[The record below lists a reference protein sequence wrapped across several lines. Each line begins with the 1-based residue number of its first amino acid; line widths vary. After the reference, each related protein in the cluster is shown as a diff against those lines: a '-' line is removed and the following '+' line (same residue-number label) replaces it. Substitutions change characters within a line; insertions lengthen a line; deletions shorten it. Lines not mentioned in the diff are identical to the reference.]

1 MKDPFKDLEKDLT
14 RILRAAVNGTDM
26 DGAAMDAAA
35 HDGVAMDGA
44 AMDAAAAEDA
54 AAMDGTGTK
63 DAGDAS
69 RTKSGGQP
77 GNQNAR
83 KHGFYSKSLTPEQQ
97 EAIVEARKADILTE
111 EIAFMRV
118 KVQALVNDPNHDT
131 DQVFR
136 GIGLLARIVR
146 IDDNL
151 RFGP

>member
-14 RILRAAVNGTDM
+14 HILRAAVNAPTR
-26 DGAAMDAAA
+26 DGDARDAAA
-35 HDGVAMDGA
+35 HDAPAMDGA
-44 AMDAAAAEDA
+44 
-54 AAMDGTGTK
+54 GTG

-69 RTKSGGQP
+69 RAKSGGQP

-118 KVQALVNDPNHDT
+118 KVQALVDDPNHDI

>member
-14 RILRAAVNGTDM
+14 HIIRAAVNAPAR
-26 DGAAMDAAA
+26 DGAAR
-35 HDGVAMDGA
+35 DG
-44 AMDAAAAEDA
+44 AAAEDA
-54 AAMDGTGTK
+54 PAMDGAGTE

-69 RTKSGGQP
+69 RPKSGGQP

-118 KVQALVNDPNHDT
+118 KVQALVDDPNHDI

>member
-14 RILRAAVNGTDM
+14 HILRAAVNAPAR
-26 DGAAMDAAA
+26 DGAAR
-35 HDGVAMDGA
+35 DG
-44 AMDAAAAEDA
+44 AAAEDA
-54 AAMDGTGTK
+54 AAIDGAGTE

-69 RTKSGGQP
+69 RAKSGGQP

-97 EAIVEARKADILTE
+97 ETIVEARKADILTE

-118 KVQALVNDPNHDT
+118 KVQALVDDPNHDT
-131 DQVFR
+131 DQLFR
-136 GIGLLARIVR
+136 GIWLLARIVR

>member
-14 RILRAAVNGTDM
+14 HILRAAVNAPARDGSAV
-26 DGAAMDAAA
+26 DGAARDVAA
-35 HDGVAMDGA
+35 HDAGA
-44 AMDAAAAEDA
+44 
-54 AAMDGTGTK
+54 GTE

-69 RTKSGGQP
+69 RAKSGGQP

-118 KVQALVNDPNHDT
+118 KVQALVDDPNHDT

>member
-14 RILRAAVNGTDM
+14 HILRAAVNAPAR
-26 DGAAMDAAA
+26 DGAARDAAA
-35 HDGVAMDGA
+35 HDGAAMDGA
-44 AMDAAAAEDA
+44 AAKDA
-54 AAMDGTGTK
+54 AAMDGAGTE

-69 RTKSGGQP
+69 RAKSGGQP

-97 EAIVEARKADILTE
+97 ETIVEARKADILTE

-118 KVQALVNDPNHDT
+118 KVQALVDDPNHDT
-131 DQVFR
+131 DQLFR
-136 GIGLLARIVR
+136 GIWLLARIVR

>member
-14 RILRAAVNGTDM
+14 HILRAAVNAPAR
-26 DGAAMDAAA
+26 DGAAR
-35 HDGVAMDGA
+35 DG
-44 AMDAAAAEDA
+44 AAAEDA
-54 AAMDGTGTK
+54 AAMDGAGTEG
-63 DAGDAS
+63 AGDAS

-97 EAIVEARKADILTE
+97 ETIVEARKADILTE

-118 KVQALVNDPNHDT
+118 KVQALVDDPNHDT
-131 DQVFR
+131 DQLFR
-136 GIGLLARIVR
+136 GIWLLARIVR

>member
-14 RILRAAVNGTDM
+14 HILRAAVNGSAV
-26 DGAAMDAAA
+26 DGAARDAAA
-35 HDGVAMDGA
+35 HDG
-44 AMDAAAAEDA
+44 AAAEDA
-54 AAMDGTGTK
+54 AAVDGAGTE

-69 RTKSGGQP
+69 RAKSGGQP

-118 KVQALVNDPNHDT
+118 KVQALVDDPNHDI

>member
-14 RILRAAVNGTDM
+14 HILRAAVNGSAV
-26 DGAAMDAAA
+26 DGVARDAAA
-35 HDGVAMDGA
+35 HNAPAMDGA
-44 AMDAAAAEDA
+44 
-54 AAMDGTGTK
+54 GTE

-118 KVQALVNDPNHDT
+118 KVQALVDDPNHDI

>member
-14 RILRAAVNGTDM
+14 RILRAAVNGADM

-44 AMDAAAAEDA
+44 AMDAAAAEE

>member
-14 RILRAAVNGTDM
+14 HILRAAVNAPAR
-26 DGAAMDAAA
+26 DGDARDAAA
-35 HDGVAMDGA
+35 HDGV
-44 AMDAAAAEDA
+44 AAEDA
-54 AAMDGTGTK
+54 AAMDGAGTE

-69 RTKSGGQP
+69 RAKSGGQP

-118 KVQALVNDPNHDT
+118 KVQALVDDPNHDI

>member
-14 RILRAAVNGTDM
+14 HILRAAVNAPAR
-26 DGAAMDAAA
+26 DGAAR
-35 HDGVAMDGA
+35 DG
-44 AMDAAAAEDA
+44 AAAEDA
-54 AAMDGTGTK
+54 AAIDGAGTEG
-63 DAGDAS
+63 AGDAS

-97 EAIVEARKADILTE
+97 ETIVEARKADILTE

-118 KVQALVNDPNHDT
+118 KVQALVDDPNHDT
-131 DQVFR
+131 DQLFR
-136 GIGLLARIVR
+136 GIWLLARIVR

>member
-14 RILRAAVNGTDM
+14 HILRAAVNAPAR
-26 DGAAMDAAA
+26 DGAAKDAAA
-35 HDGVAMDGA
+35 HDAPAMDGA
-44 AMDAAAAEDA
+44 GTEDA
-54 AAMDGTGTK
+54 SD
-63 DAGDAS
+63 DAS
-69 RTKSGGQP
+69 RAKSGGQP

-97 EAIVEARKADILTE
+97 ETIVEARKADILTE

-118 KVQALVNDPNHDT
+118 KVQALVDDPNHDT

>member
-14 RILRAAVNGTDM
+14 HILRAAVNAPAR
-26 DGAAMDAAA
+26 DGAAR
-35 HDGVAMDGA
+35 DG
-44 AMDAAAAEDA
+44 AAAEDA
-54 AAMDGTGTK
+54 AAMDGAGTE

-69 RTKSGGQP
+69 RAKSGGQP

-118 KVQALVNDPNHDT
+118 KVQALVDDPNHDI

-151 RFGP
+151 WFGP

>member
-14 RILRAAVNGTDM
+14 HILRAAVNAPAV
-26 DGAAMDAAA
+26 DGAAR
-35 HDGVAMDGA
+35 DG
-44 AMDAAAAEDA
+44 AAAEDA
-54 AAMDGTGTK
+54 AAMDGAGTE

-69 RTKSGGQP
+69 RAKSGGQP

-118 KVQALVNDPNHDT
+118 KVQALVDDPNHDI

>member
-14 RILRAAVNGTDM
+14 HILRAAVNAPAV
-26 DGAAMDAAA
+26 DGAAR
-35 HDGVAMDGA
+35 DG
-44 AMDAAAAEDA
+44 AAAEDA
-54 AAMDGTGTK
+54 AAMDGAGTG

-69 RTKSGGQP
+69 RPKSGGQP

-118 KVQALVNDPNHDT
+118 KVQALVDDPNHDI

>member
-14 RILRAAVNGTDM
+14 HILRAAVNAPAR
-26 DGAAMDAAA
+26 DGAAKDAAA
-35 HDGVAMDGA
+35 HDAPAMDGA
-44 AMDAAAAEDA
+44 GTEDA
-54 AAMDGTGTK
+54 S
-63 DAGDAS
+63 DAS
-69 RTKSGGQP
+69 RAKSGGQP

-97 EAIVEARKADILTE
+97 ETIVEARKADILTE

-118 KVQALVNDPNHDT
+118 KVQALVDDPNHDT

>member
-14 RILRAAVNGTDM
+14 HILRAAVNAPAR
-26 DGAAMDAAA
+26 DGAARDAAA
-35 HDGVAMDGA
+35 HD
-44 AMDAAAAEDA
+44 AAEDKA
-54 AAMDGTGTK
+54 AAIDGAGTEG
-63 DAGDAS
+63 ASDAS
-69 RTKSGGQP
+69 RAKSGGQP

-118 KVQALVNDPNHDT
+118 KVQALVDDPNHDI

>member
-14 RILRAAVNGTDM
+14 HILRAAVNGSAV
-26 DGAAMDAAA
+26 DGAARDAAA
-35 HDGVAMDGA
+35 HDAPAMDGA
-44 AMDAAAAEDA
+44 
-54 AAMDGTGTK
+54 GTE

-69 RTKSGGQP
+69 RAKSGGQP

-118 KVQALVNDPNHDT
+118 KVQALVDDPNHDI

>member
-14 RILRAAVNGTDM
+14 HILRAAVNAPAV
-26 DGAAMDAAA
+26 DGAAR
-35 HDGVAMDGA
+35 DG
-44 AMDAAAAEDA
+44 AAAEDA
-54 AAMDGTGTK
+54 AAMDGAGTG

-69 RTKSGGQP
+69 RAKSGGQP

-118 KVQALVNDPNHDT
+118 KVQALVDDPNHDI

>member
-14 RILRAAVNGTDM
+14 HILRAAVNGSAV
-26 DGAAMDAAA
+26 DGAAR
-35 HDGVAMDGA
+35 
-44 AMDAAAAEDA
+44 DAAAAEDA
-54 AAMDGTGTK
+54 AAVDGAGTE

-69 RTKSGGQP
+69 RAKSGGQP

-118 KVQALVNDPNHDT
+118 KVQALVDDPNHDI

>member
-14 RILRAAVNGTDM
+14 HILRAAVNGSAV
-26 DGAAMDAAA
+26 DGAAR
-35 HDGVAMDGA
+35 
-44 AMDAAAAEDA
+44 DAAAAEDA
-54 AAMDGTGTK
+54 AAIDGAGTG

-69 RTKSGGQP
+69 RAKSGGQP

-118 KVQALVNDPNHDT
+118 KVQALVDDPNHDT

>member
-14 RILRAAVNGTDM
+14 HILRAAVNAPAV
-26 DGAAMDAAA
+26 DGAARDGAARDAAA
-35 HDGVAMDGA
+35 Q
-44 AMDAAAAEDA
+44 DA
-54 AAMDGTGTK
+54 AAMDGAGTE

-69 RTKSGGQP
+69 RAKSGGQP

-118 KVQALVNDPNHDT
+118 KVQALVDDPNHDI

>member
-14 RILRAAVNGTDM
+14 RILRAAVNGADM

-35 HDGVAMDGA
+35 HDGVAAEDA
-44 AMDAAAAEDA
+44 AMDAP
-54 AAMDGTGTK
+54 AMDGAGTE

-97 EAIVEARKADILTE
+97 EALVEARKADLLTE

-118 KVQALVNDPNHDT
+118 KVQALVDDPNHDT

-136 GIGLLARIVR
+136 GIGLLARILR

>member
-14 RILRAAVNGTDM
+14 HILRAAVNAPAR
-26 DGAAMDAAA
+26 DGAAR
-35 HDGVAMDGA
+35 DG
-44 AMDAAAAEDA
+44 AAAEDA
-54 AAMDGTGTK
+54 AAMDGAGTE

-69 RTKSGGQP
+69 RAKSGGQP

-97 EAIVEARKADILTE
+97 ETIVEARKADILTE

-118 KVQALVNDPNHDT
+118 KVQALVDDPNHDT
-131 DQVFR
+131 DQLFR
-136 GIGLLARIVR
+136 GIWLLARIVR

>member
-14 RILRAAVNGTDM
+14 HILRAAVN
-26 DGAAMDAAA
+26 AP
-35 HDGVAMDGA
+35 AMDGA
-44 AMDAAAAEDA
+44 ARDVAAHDGAAAKDAAIDGA
-54 AAMDGTGTK
+54 GTG

-69 RTKSGGQP
+69 RAKSGGQP

-118 KVQALVNDPNHDT
+118 KVQALVDDPNHDI

>member
-14 RILRAAVNGTDM
+14 HILRAAVNGSAR
-26 DGAAMDAAA
+26 DGAAR
-35 HDGVAMDGA
+35 DG
-44 AMDAAAAEDA
+44 AAAEDA
-54 AAMDGTGTK
+54 AAIDGAGTE

-69 RTKSGGQP
+69 RAKSGGQP

-118 KVQALVNDPNHDT
+118 KVQALVDDPNHDI

>member
-14 RILRAAVNGTDM
+14 HILRAAVNAPAGM
-26 DGAAMDAAA
+26 APPGMALPLRMPP
-35 HDGVAMDGA
+35 AMDGA
-44 AMDAAAAEDA
+44 
-54 AAMDGTGTK
+54 GTE

-69 RTKSGGQP
+69 RAKSGGQP

-118 KVQALVNDPNHDT
+118 KVQALVDDPNHDI